1 MKDKVLAK
9 SFLWMFIGLLLTFAT
24 GYYVSTNEMMTY
36 KINSTYL
43 YFVFVIVEIL
53 LVIFMAA
60 RINKMRSSTAKCC
73 FILYSIFSG
82 LTFSSIFIYYKL
94 TSILYVFIIAAV
106 LFLIFGLIG
115 YFTKIDLSR
124 FGTYLLMALLGTFI
138 AYIINIFIGS
148 ESFDIGLTIIS
159 IIIFVGFVAFDIQ
172 RAKNI
177 DVDDD
182 SALPILIALD
192 LYLDFINIFL
202 DLLRLF
208 GNSDN

>member
-1 MKDKVLAK
+1 MRNKVLAK
-9 SFLWMFIGLLLTFAT
+9 SFIWMFVGLLLTFAT

-43 YFVFVIVEIL
+43 YLVFAFVEII
-53 LVIFMAA
+53 LVVVLAA
-60 RINKMRSSTAKCC
+60 RINKMKSSTAICF
-73 FILYSIFSG
+73 FILYSIISG

-106 LFLIFGLIG
+106 LFLVFGLIG

-124 FGTYLLMALLGTFI
+124 FGTYLLMALFGTFI
-138 AYIINIFIGS
+138 AYLINMFIGS
-148 ESFDIGLTIIS
+148 ESFDMGITIIS
-159 IIIFVGFVAFDIQ
+159 ILIFVGFVAFDIQ

>member
-1 MKDKVLAK
+1 MRNKVLAK
-9 SFLWMFIGLLLTFAT
+9 SFIWMFVGLLLTFAT

-43 YFVFVIVEIL
+43 YLVFAFVEII
-53 LVIFMAA
+53 LVVVLAA
-60 RINKMRSSTAKCC
+60 RINKMKSSTAICF
-73 FILYSIFSG
+73 FILYSIISG

-106 LFLIFGLIG
+106 LFLVFGLVG

-124 FGTYLLMALLGTFI
+124 FGTYLLMALFGTFI
-138 AYIINIFIGS
+138 AYIINMFIGS
-148 ESFDIGLTIIS
+148 ESFDMGITIIS
-159 IIIFVGFVAFDIQ
+159 ILIFVGFVAFDIQ

>member
-1 MKDKVLAK
+1 MEKLISK
-9 SFLWMFIGLLLTFAT
+9 SFLWMFVGLLLTFAT

-43 YFVFVIVEIL
+43 YLVFAFVEII
-53 LVIFMAA
+53 LVVVLAA
-60 RINKMRSSTAKCC
+60 RINKMKSSTAICF
-73 FILYSIFSG
+73 FILYSIISG

-106 LFLIFGLIG
+106 LFLVFGLIG

-124 FGTYLLMALLGTFI
+124 FGTCLLMALFGTFI
-138 AYIINIFIGS
+138 AYLINMFIGS
-148 ESFDIGLTIIS
+148 ESFDMGITIIS
-159 IIIFVGFVAFDIQ
+159 ILIFVGFVAFDIQ

>member
-1 MKDKVLAK
+1 MRNKVLAK
-9 SFLWMFIGLLLTFAT
+9 SFIWMFVGLLLTFAT

-43 YFVFVIVEIL
+43 YLVFAFVEII
-53 LVIFMAA
+53 LVVVLAA
-60 RINKMRSSTAKCC
+60 RINKMKSSTAICF
-73 FILYSIFSG
+73 FILYSIISG

-106 LFLIFGLIG
+106 LFLVFGLIG

-124 FGTYLLMALLGTFI
+124 FGTYLLMALFGTFI
-138 AYIINIFIGS
+138 AYLINMFIGS
-148 ESFDIGLTIIS
+148 ESFDIL
-159 IIIFVGFVAFDIQ
+159 IFVGFVAFDIQ